1 MGWDEGINKSQ
12 NKNKQKNMRDYKQYT
27 VLDAK
32 GATGIGVNINVK
44 DFRHI
49 IVAIATASSANLT
62 VKAVGSIEATCPDF
76 SAAQSASNMYDFLE
90 MVDYQ
95 SGAKVTGD
103 TGIAFSGTDDFR
115 LFEVNTNGM
124 EWFNL
129 RVTARAAGNITS
141 HILCFRD

>member
-1 MGWDEGINKSQ
+1 
-12 NKNKQKNMRDYKQYT
+12 MRDYKLYT

-44 DFRHI
+44 DFRHV

-76 SAAQSASNMYDFLE
+76 SAVQSVSNMYDFLE

-95 SGAKVTGD
+95 SGSHIAGD
-103 TGIAFSGTDDFR
+103 TGVAFTGTDDFR
-115 LFEVNTNGM
+115 LLEVNTNGM
-124 EWFNL
+124 EWMNM
-129 RVTARAAGNITS
+129 RVTARVAGNVTVKF
-141 HILCFRD
+141 LCFRD